1 MTNFCYNFV
10 ILSSIHFQ
18 ILLFLS
24 INICTII
31 ICTYLWCSSSLT
43 AFDYFDIQS
52 AAQDNIVGPTKT
64 RSGAKGIYYSALGFF
79 SNVATRDHSGADP
92 GFFLPTSKKIRTKIR
107 GGEGR

>member
-1 MTNFCYNFV
+1 MSHDIVIIVRSLTANSKLVLLMTNFCYNFV

-52 AAQDNIVGPTKT
+52 AAQDNIVGPPKN
-64 RSGAKGIYYSALGFF
+64 RSGVKGIHVF
-79 SNVATRDHSGADP
+79 
-92 GFFLPTSKKIRTKIR
+92 
-107 GGEGR
+107 

>member
-1 MTNFCYNFV
+1 MSHDIVIIVRSLTANSKLVLLMTNFCYNFV

-24 INICTII
+24 INICAII

-79 SNVATRDHSGADP
+79 
-92 GFFLPTSKKIRTKIR
+92 F
-107 GGEGR
+107 

>member
-1 MTNFCYNFV
+1 MSHDIVIIVRSLTANSKLVLLMTNFCYNFV

-79 SNVATRDHSGADP
+79 
-92 GFFLPTSKKIRTKIR
+92 F
-107 GGEGR
+107 